1 MYRLETLGYSIGQKL
16 IEMISCRDRATKR
29 ETRLV
34 GMLQYVSNVL
44 WKHLFGKA
52 ADNLERSMENED
64 ECRFHRLTLSL
75 PRCISPPAHTQHPTP
90 PPFLDCC
97 RYDSREL
104 TSNEHVR
111 VCPRGY
117 GPFELCCL
125 HRGHHRRCLGQ
136 CTLRTS
142 TPPLRSAVVAN
153 LTHFPVISFLI
164 VWCIE
169 RKGYRALG
177 GVGDWYRPHHFLS
190 QIRTRG
196 TRVSDPVVAS

>member
-142 TPPLRSAVVAN
+142 TPPLSIRGGGKLDSFSCYF
-153 LTHFPVISFLI
+153 FPDRLV
-164 VWCIE
+164 
-169 RKGYRALG
+169 YRTQRL
-177 GVGDWYRPHHFLS
+177 P
-190 QIRTRG
+190 RTWWSR
-196 TRVSDPVVAS
+196 RLVSTAPFS